1 MSQGFPKVAI
11 AKMSGAGNDFL
22 VIGPDERTLLGDR
35 FVSWIRAVCLR
46 GISVGADGVLVVEP
60 AGGNRVG
67 VEFRNPDGTPAFCGN
82 GTRCGIRYAHR
93 RGWVDECGIAS
104 TAAGEVPFEIS
115 LERVALRLP
124 PPVDRGRMTLE
135 VASGP
140 VDGRL
145 VVAGVAH
152 FVLETEDLDGYPL
165 STIGPLLRF
174 HPALGPEGANVSV
187 IARDRPGRLRI
198 RTWERGVEGETLA
211 CGSGAV
217 AAAAVAR
224 YEGGPSRIEILP
236 RSGIPLS
243 VFFPDPAGSPAFAE
257 LEGEARFVLDG
268 VVGPET
274 APAVG
279 P

>member
-1 MSQGFPKVAI
+1 MSQGFPEVAI

-22 VIGPDERTLLGDR
+22 VIGPGERTLLGDR
-35 FVSWIRAVCLR
+35 FLPWIRAVCLR

-93 RGWVDECGIAS
+93 RGWVDERGIAS
-104 TAAGEVPFEIS
+104 TAAGDVPFEIS

-124 PPVDRGRMTLE
+124 PPVDLGRMTLE

-152 FVLETEDLDGYPL
+152 FVLEAEDLDGYPL
-165 STIGPLLRF
+165 ATIGPLLRF

-217 AAAAVAR
+217 AAAAVAL

-243 VFFPDPAGSPAFAE
+243 VFFPDPAGSPAFAG
-257 LEGEARFVLDG
+257 LEGEARFVMDG

-279 P
+279 S